1 MTIVIGYVPSPE
13 GQAALARGLD
23 EAKLR
28 GGPVIVVNS
37 SRGDALVDERF
48 AQGEELELVKDVLRE
63 SGLEHEI
70 RQPMRGMLASEELV
84 EIAAETDAELIVIGI
99 RRRSPVGKLIMG
111 STAQRVLLD
120 AGCPVLAVKGG

>member
-13 GQAALARGLD
+13 GQAALARGLR

-28 GGPVIVVNS
+28 GGPVVVVNS

-48 AQGEELELVKDVLRE
+48 AQGEELELVRDVLRE
-63 SGLEHEI
+63 SGIAHEI
-70 RQPMRGMLASEELV
+70 RQPMRGLLASEELV
-84 EIAAETDAELIVIGI
+84 EIAAEVEAELIVIGL
-99 RRRSPVGKLIMG
+99 RKRSPVGKLIMG

-120 AGCPVLAVKGG
+120 ASCPVLAVKAD